1 VPNAFDMLTHGI
13 SQALSD
19 SANVNRELAHGYD
32 LAYLPHSPVDA
43 SMNYYSTGTSSPG
56 HYGTANQYQ
65 RVHGPAY
72 QHHAQGTV
80 SVPYASGQSVSRSSP
95 SVARLIQ
102 LSV

>member
-1 VPNAFDMLTHGI
+1 MPNAFDMLTHGI